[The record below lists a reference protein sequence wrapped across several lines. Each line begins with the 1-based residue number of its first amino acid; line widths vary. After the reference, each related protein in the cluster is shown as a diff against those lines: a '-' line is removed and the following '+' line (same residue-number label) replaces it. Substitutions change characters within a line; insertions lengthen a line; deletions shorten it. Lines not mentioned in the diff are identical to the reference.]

1 MSFESLLVG
10 VVRGSVLAQ
19 TAPVWNG
26 WAGAD
31 STMQAASVPILGI
44 MAVFL
49 IISFA
54 GALIAVASGR
64 KSVVDDD
71 D

>member
-10 VVRGSVLAQ
+10 VVDRLIVAQ
-19 TAPVWNG
+19 TVPVWDG

-31 STMQAASVPILGI
+31 STIQAASVPILGI